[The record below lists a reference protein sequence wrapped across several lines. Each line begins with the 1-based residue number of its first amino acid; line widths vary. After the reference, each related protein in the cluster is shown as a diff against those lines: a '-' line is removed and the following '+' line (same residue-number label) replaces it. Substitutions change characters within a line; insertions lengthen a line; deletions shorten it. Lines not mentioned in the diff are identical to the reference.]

1 MIKRFFVQIP
11 SRWLLLLVSSVA
23 GLTFSFCLQTVPPLM
38 RLLVA
43 DFQISFTQAGLLMG
57 LFTLP
62 ALLVALPSGVLLD
75 RYGARRIALLA
86 AVLLLLG
93 NLLAALAGDYLW
105 LALGRFIAGSGAAVV
120 MVVAPQVVASAFRQQ
135 GLGLAMGLFNIS
147 VPLGT
152 MLALYGVALLL
163 PEWGWQSA
171 FWLDL
176 LLSSLLLLLVLLL
189 YPKVAAA
196 EKRCSPTGSVWQA
209 LVSTPA
215 PLLWLTLCLGFYSMG
230 AMQFFS
236 FAPAFYQA
244 EGVSEAQAG
253 LLASLPMLPS
263 LLLAPLFGWISD
275 RIGLRWLFVVVGSL
289 GAAAV
294 LLILPLDDLGGV
306 FYPLLLGLFLAL
318 MVPTIYSMPADLL
331 PPERLGLAYGLLS
344 MAFGVGGLS
353 GSLLVGMA
361 RDWSGD
367 YQWGFQWMALLS
379 LLAAGAM
386 VRVWRLQR

>member
-1 MIKRFFVQIP
+1 VLKTN
-11 SRWLLLLVSSVA
+11 RWLLLLVSSVA

-43 DFQISFTQAGLLMG
+43 DFQISFAQAGLLMG

-120 MVVAPQVVASAFRQQ
+120 MVVAPQVVATAFRQQ

-163 PEWGWQSA
+163 PEWNWQSA

-176 LLSSLLLLLVLLL
+176 LLSLLLLLLVLLL

-275 RIGLRWLFVVVGSL
+275 RIGLRWLFVVVGSV
-289 GAAAV
+289 GAALV
-294 LLILPLDDLGGV
+294 LLILPLTDLGGV

-331 PPERLGLAYGLLS
+331 SPERLGLAYGLLS

-367 YQWGFQWMALLS
+367 YQWGFQWMVLLS

>member
-1 MIKRFFVQIP
+1 VQIP

-75 RYGARRIALLA
+75 RYGARRIALFA

-93 NLLAALAGDYLW
+93 NLLAALAVNYLW

-152 MLALYGVALLL
+152 MMALYGVALLL
-163 PEWGWQSA
+163 PSWGWQSA

-176 LLSSLLLLLVLLL
+176 LLSLLLLLLVLLF
-189 YPKVAAA
+189 YPKQVSSAPSGSA
-196 EKRCSPTGSVWQA
+196 SDSVWQGLA
-209 LVSTPA
+209 SIPMT
-215 PLLWLTLCLGFYSMG
+215 LLWLALCLGFYSMG

-244 EGVSEAQAG
+244 EGVSEARAG

-289 GAAAV
+289 GVAAV

-318 MVPTIYSMPADLL
+318 MVPTIYSMPPDLL

-379 LLAAGAM
+379 LLAAGAIF
-386 VRVWRLQR
+386 RVWRLQR

>member
-1 MIKRFFVQIP
+1 
-11 SRWLLLLVSSVA
+11 
-23 GLTFSFCLQTVPPLM
+23 
-38 RLLVA
+38 
-43 DFQISFTQAGLLMG
+43 MG

-75 RYGARRIALLA
+75 RYGARRIALFA

-93 NLLAALAGDYLW
+93 NLLAALAVNYLW

-152 MLALYGVALLL
+152 MMALYGVALLL
-163 PEWGWQSA
+163 PSWGWQSA

-176 LLSSLLLLLVLLL
+176 LLSLLLLLLVLLF
-189 YPKVAAA
+189 YPKQVSSAPSGSA
-196 EKRCSPTGSVWQA
+196 SDSVWQGLA
-209 LVSTPA
+209 SIPMT
-215 PLLWLTLCLGFYSMG
+215 LLWLALCLGFYSMG

-244 EGVSEAQAG
+244 EGVSEARAG

-289 GAAAV
+289 GVAAV

-318 MVPTIYSMPADLL
+318 MVPTIYSMPPDLL

-379 LLAAGAM
+379 LLAAGAIF
-386 VRVWRLQR
+386 RVWRLQR

>member
-1 MIKRFFVQIP
+1 VKTN
-11 SRWLLLLVSSVA
+11 RWLLLLVSSVA

-289 GAAAV
+289 GAALV

-367 YQWGFQWMALLS
+367 YQLGFQWMALLS

>member
-1 MIKRFFVQIP
+1 
-11 SRWLLLLVSSVA
+11 
-23 GLTFSFCLQTVPPLM
+23 M

-43 DFQISFTQAGLLMG
+43 DFQISFAQAGLLMG

-93 NLLAALAGDYLW
+93 NLLAALASDYLW

-163 PEWGWQSA
+163 PEWNWQSA

-176 LLSSLLLLLVLLL
+176 LLSLLLLLLVLLF
-189 YPKVAAA
+189 YPKVSVSV
-196 EKRCSPTGSVWQA
+196 KSRLVGGSVWQA
-209 LVSTPA
+209 VRTAPA
-215 PLLWLTLCLGFYSMG
+215 ALLWLTLCLGFYSMG

-275 RIGLRWLFVVVGSL
+275 RIGLRWLFVVVGSV

-367 YQWGFQWMALLS
+367 YQLGFQWMVLLS

>member
-1 MIKRFFVQIP
+1 VLKTN
-11 SRWLLLLVSSVA
+11 RWLLLLVSSVA

-43 DFQISFTQAGLLMG
+43 DFQISFAQAGLLMG

-120 MVVAPQVVASAFRQQ
+120 MVVAPQVVAEAFRQQ
-135 GLGLAMGLFNIS
+135 GVGLAMGLFNIS

-163 PEWGWQSA
+163 PEWNWQSA

-176 LLSSLLLLLVLLL
+176 LLSLLLLLLVLLF
-189 YPKVAAA
+189 YPKSVPAKNRRADN
-196 EKRCSPTGSVWQA
+196 SVWYA
-209 LVSTPA
+209 VRTA
-215 PLLWLTLCLGFYSMG
+215 PVALLWLTLCLGFYSMG

-263 LLLAPLFGWISD
+263 LLLAPLFGWLAD
-275 RIGLRWLFVVVGSL
+275 RVGLRWLFVVVGSV
-289 GAAAV
+289 GAAMV
-294 LLILPLDDLGGV
+294 LLILPLDDLSGA

-318 MVPTIYSMPADLL
+318 MVPTIYSMPADFL

-353 GSLLVGMA
+353 GALLVGMA

-367 YQWGFQWMALLS
+367 YQLGFQWMVLLS